1 VIDQAGTREDLE
13 AQRVFLMR
21 SLDDLESERAAGNID
36 EATYA
41 RLHGDYTARA
51 AGVLR
56 ALDGEPVDTMPETG
70 APPVSAGRRAL
81 VIGGLIAFAI
91 AAAVVLAITIGP
103 RQPGGT
109 VTGGVPNTPKSDAAD
124 KAAAAAHPNDYSAR
138 IQYAR
143 DLLTTNQ
150 VDALQEYSAAQKLSP
165 NDPEPPTYIGWILAL
180 ASAQVTDAAQRSQL
194 VTRALSEFAQAR
206 KLDPKYADSYVFE
219 GLVRLRY
226 ANDPAGAIPLL
237 QEYLRLAPDGPA
249 AQIADVKTALKDAQT
264 AATAPTTTS
273 PG

>member
-1 VIDQAGTREDLE
+1 MIDQVDSREELE

-21 SLDDLESERAAGNID
+21 SLEDLESEREAGNID
-36 EATYA
+36 TVTYE

-51 AGVLR
+51 AIVLR
-56 ALDGEPVDTMPETG
+56 ALDGDAVDTAAVTS
-70 APPVSAGRRAL
+70 APPASAGRRAL

-109 VTGGVPNTPKSDAAD
+109 VTGGLPSGPKSAAVLR
-124 KAAAAAHPNDYSAR
+124 AAVASHPNDYSAR
-138 IQYAR
+138 IDYAR
-143 DLLTTNQ
+143 DLLDTDQ
-150 VDALQEYSAAQKLSP
+150 VAALQQYSAAQKLSP
-165 NDPEPPTYIGWILAL
+165 SEPEPPTYIGWILAL
-180 ASAQVTDAAQRSQL
+180 ASSQVTDATQRSQL

-206 KLDPKYADSYVFE
+206 RLDPKYADSYVFE

-226 ANDPAGAIPLL
+226 AHDPAGAVPLL
-237 QEYLRLAPDGPA
+237 REYLRLAPDGPA
-249 AQIADVKTALKDAQT
+249 AQIAAVKTALKDAK
-264 AATAPTTTS
+264 AAVAAPATTT